1 MFNGESSYRRFL
13 NGEESAFDEIMR
25 QYRDSLTFFINRYVN
40 DYDAAED
47 IAVDVFMYII
57 VHPNRYNFKVSL
69 KTYLFMLGKSRALDY
84 LRKRKRLRE
93 ISLNN
98 FESDSYEFESLVIS
112 NERQRVL
119 SSELQKLPDDM
130 RIALHL
136 VYFEELSYK
145 EAAAV
150 MKKSVK
156 QVDNLIYRGKKVL
169 SENLGKEGELLL

>member
-13 NGEESAFDEIMR
+13 NGEESAFEEIMR
-25 QYRDSLTFFINRYVN
+25 QYRDSVTFFINRYVN

-47 IAVDVFMYII
+47 IAIDVFMYII
-57 VHPNRYNFKVSL
+57 LHPNRYSFKVSL
-69 KTYLFMLGKSRALDY
+69 KTYLFMLGRSRALDY
-84 LRKRKRLRE
+84 LRKRKRQKEVPL
-93 ISLNN
+93 SHL
-98 FESDSYEFESLVIS
+98 ESDSYEIESLII
-112 NERQRVL
+112 NDERQKIL
-119 SSELQKLPDDM
+119 HHELQKLPDDM
-130 RIALHL
+130 RISLHL